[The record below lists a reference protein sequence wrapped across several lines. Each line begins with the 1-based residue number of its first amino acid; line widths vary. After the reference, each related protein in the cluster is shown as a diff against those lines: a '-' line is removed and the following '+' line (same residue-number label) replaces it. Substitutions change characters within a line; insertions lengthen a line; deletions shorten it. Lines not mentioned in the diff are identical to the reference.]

1 MIKKLLSIIKEG
13 KVHSIREMA
22 QTLNVSQDLV
32 EQMINDLVRKGYL
45 KEQPQECSRL
55 CGDCSLKQLC
65 LHNEDQSLTSSVWV
79 LNKDN

>member
-1 MIKKLLSIIKEG
+1 MIKKLLAMIKEG

-22 QTLNVSQDLV
+22 QILNVSQDLV
-32 EQMINDLVRKGYL
+32 EQMISDLVRKGYL

-65 LHNEDQSLTSSVWV
+65 LHNEDQSLNPSIWILT
-79 LNKDN
+79 KDN